1 MSKIVLSAYAV
12 MAAMLLIVLNM
23 RMVPALLIGLL
34 IFLLA
39 QKLCLQLKRFLPE
52 TPSRYLSVVF
62 IALIITLGIY
72 AVGHSFSSLIG
83 DPENLHGLMQMLQKT
98 VGDLK
103 ADLPPEL
110 IQYIPKDWLDQ
121 SGSMGELFKEHAA
134 ELSIAGK
141 KGAHTLVQ
149 ILLSI
154 AIAFILSLHSFNPI
168 SQSKPL
174 AKALRERFM
183 FLGQAFQDIV
193 FAQVKISAVNTAL
206 TAIFLLFVLPSS
218 GHPIPYDK
226 ILVLLTFVTG
236 LLPVIGNLMS
246 NTVITIIA
254 ASISLK
260 VALACLVFLVVIH
273 KLEYFVNAKIIGHK
287 INAAAW
293 EILLALLVMEA
304 LFGINGL
311 LLAPILYAYIKAE
324 LKAHQLI

>member
-1 MSKIVLSAYAV
+1 MNKIVLSAYAI
-12 MAAMLLIVLNM
+12 MALLLLIVLSM
-23 RMVPALLIGLL
+23 HMVPALLIGLL
-34 IFLLA
+34 IFLLV
-39 QKLCLQLKRFLPE
+39 QKLCLVLKKYYPE
-52 TPSRYLSVVF
+52 SASRYLAVLCISL
-62 IALIITLGIY
+62 LIVLGSY
-72 AVGHSFSSLIG
+72 GLGHGFSSLIG
-83 DPENLHGLMQMLQKT
+83 DPKNLHGLMEMLQRT

-110 IQYIPKDWLDQ
+110 IQYIPQDWLDQ
-121 SGSMGELFKEHAA
+121 TGSMGELFKEHAA

-141 KGAHTLVQ
+141 KGAHMLVQ

-154 AIAFILSLHSFNPI
+154 AIAFILSVNRFKPI
-168 SQSKPL
+168 AQSKPL

-193 FAQVKISAVNTAL
+193 FAQVKISAFNTTL
-206 TAIFLLFVLPSS
+206 TAIFLLFILPKTGYSL
-218 GHPIPYDK
+218 PYDN

-260 VALACLVFLVVIH
+260 VALACLAFLVVIH

-293 EILLALLVMEA
+293 EILLALLLMEA

-324 LKAHQLI
+324 LKSQQLI